1 MPMRK
6 HTAEKI
12 INKLKKAEVIIAAG
26 GNVVEAARCNGVSE
40 QTFYRGRTQ
49 GLWDRVLATEQRKVD
64 APGEV
69 DWKVHLVD
77 GTNVRAHQHAA
88 RAKGGIATRR

>member
-26 GNVVEAARCNGVSE
+26 GNVVEATWSNGVSE
-40 QTFYRGRTQ
+40 QTFYRGRNQ
-49 GLWDRVLATEQRKVD
+49 GLWDRVLATAQRKAD
-64 APGEV
+64 APGKV
-69 DWKVHLVD
+69 DWKVHLMD

-88 RAKGGIATRR
+88 RAKEGMATRC